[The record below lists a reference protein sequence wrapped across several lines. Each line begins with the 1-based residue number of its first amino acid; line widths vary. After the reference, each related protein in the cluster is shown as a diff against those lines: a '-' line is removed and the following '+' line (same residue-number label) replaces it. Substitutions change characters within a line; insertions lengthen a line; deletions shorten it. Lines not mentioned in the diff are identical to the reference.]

1 MTGITQK
8 IFGSLPL
15 RALALLLTLG
25 IGHLPGSLAHAQ
37 GGGSEQPVVVL
48 ETTLGEITLQLDAIR
63 APVTVANFL
72 SYVDS
77 GHYNGTIF
85 HRVIPRFMVQGGGFD
100 ASMVQKP
107 TSQPIRNESQNG
119 LHNER
124 GTIAMAR
131 TSNPDSAT
139 SQFFINLKMNM
150 NLDGG
155 PGNAGYAVFGKVVD
169 GMSVADEMVLQPT
182 GSVKGHQDVP
192 LEPIVITKAY
202 RR

>member
-1 MTGITQK
+1 MTGNKQNIYNSFHLRMLSLMLT
-8 IFGSLPL
+8 IGISYFTGS
-15 RALALLLTLG
+15 
-25 IGHLPGSLAHAQ
+25 HAHAQ
-37 GGGSEQPVVVL
+37 GGGSAQPVVVL
-48 ETTLGEITLQLDAIR
+48 ETTLGNITLQLDASK
-63 APVTVANFL
+63 APLTVANFL
-72 SYVDS
+72 NYVDS
-77 GHYNGTIF
+77 GHYNGTVF
-85 HRVIPRFMVQGGGFD
+85 HRVIPRFMVQGGGFNSD
-100 ASMVQKP
+100 MVQQP

-150 NLDGG
+150 NLDGA
-155 PGNAGYAVFGKVVD
+155 PGKPGYAVFGKVVD